1 MIDVRRLRVLREVA
15 RRGSFSAAAEALGY
29 TQSAVSQQI
38 AALEREVG
46 VPLLDRHR
54 GVRPTGAGA
63 VLLRHADGILARVGD
78 AEAELAALQGGQA
91 GPLRM
96 VAFPTAGATV
106 LPPAIAAF
114 RASHPGVEL
123 SLVPMEVPDGRAA
136 LEAGECDLA
145 VLVEDP
151 DDEGWPGGD
160 AAPGVRRA
168 EDPFQ
173 RTHLLDDR
181 MNVILPADHPLAGR
195 RRIRLEE
202 LRDDA
207 WILGRRD
214 YVPDEAI
221 FDRACRRA
229 GFEPQMAFESDDYLA
244 IQGFVAAGVGV
255 ALAPDMS
262 LVSLRDDVVVRD
274 LERPPHRRV
283 VAAVD
288 ARAWRSPAV
297 DAMLGL
303 VLAAAEEFAIRVARR
318 RDPRSPDE
326 HVRAPHT
333 S

>member
-1 MIDVRRLRVLREVA
+1 MLDARRLRILREVA
-15 RRGSFSAAAEALGY
+15 RRGSFSAAADHLGY

-46 VPLLDRHR
+46 VPVLDRHR
-54 GVRPTGAGA
+54 GVRPTGAGE
-63 VLLRHADGILARVGD
+63 VLLRHADGILARIGD
-78 AEAELAALQGGQA
+78 AEAELGALRGGQA

-114 RASHPGVEL
+114 RASHPAVDL
-123 SLVPMEVPDGRAA
+123 SLVPMEVPEGRAA

-151 DDEGWPGGD
+151 DDDGWEPG
-160 AAPGVRRA
+160 AAGRRA
-168 EDPFQ
+168 EDPFR

-181 MNVILPADHPLAGR
+181 MNVMLPAGHPLADR

-202 LRDDA
+202 LRDDP

-221 FDRACRRA
+221 FVRACGRA

-244 IQGFVAAGVGV
+244 IQGFVAAGVGI

-274 LERPPHRRV
+274 LEHPPHRRV

-288 ARAWRSPAV
+288 GRAWRSPAV
-297 DAMLGL
+297 DAMLAL
-303 VLAAAEEFAIRVARR
+303 VREAADEFAVRVARR
-318 RDPRSPDE
+318 RDPRSPE
-326 HVRAPHT
+326 HHVRAPRT
-333 S
+333 

>member
-15 RRGSFSAAAEALGY
+15 RRSSFSAAADALGY
-29 TQSAVSQQI
+29 TQSAVSQQV

-54 GVRPTGAGA
+54 GVRATGAGE
-63 VLLRHADGILARVGD
+63 VLLRHADGILARVAD
-78 AEAELAALQGGQA
+78 AESELAALRGGEA
-91 GPLRM
+91 GTLRV

-114 RASHPGVEL
+114 RASHPAVEL

-136 LEAGECDLA
+136 LEAGDCDLA
-145 VLVEDP
+145 LLVEDP
-151 DDEGWPGGD
+151 DDAGWSPGGGGAGD
-160 AAPGVRRA
+160 
-168 EDPFQ
+168 DPFV

-181 MNVILPADHPLAGR
+181 MNVMLPAGHPLARR
-195 RRIRLEE
+195 RRIRLDE
-202 LRDDA
+202 LRDEP

-262 LVSLRDDVVVRD
+262 LVSLREDVVVRD
-274 LERPPHRRV
+274 LEHPPFRRV

-288 ARAWRSPAV
+288 GRAWRSPAV
-297 DAMLGL
+297 DAMLRL
-303 VLAAAEEFAIRVARR
+303 VVAASAAFAEGVARR
-318 RDPRSPDE
+318 RDPKSPDE
-326 HVRAPHT
+326 HVRAPAT
-333 S
+333 G

>member
-1 MIDVRRLRVLREVA
+1 MLDVRRIRVLREVA
-15 RRGSFSAAAEALGY
+15 RRASFSAAAEALGY
-29 TQSAVSQQI
+29 TQSAVSQQV

-54 GVRPTGAGA
+54 GVRPTGAGE
-63 VLLRHADGILARVGD
+63 VLLRHADGILARVAD
-78 AEAELAALQGGQA
+78 AEAELAALRGGAA
-91 GPLRM
+91 GPLRV

-114 RASHPGVEL
+114 RASHPGVDLTL
-123 SLVPMEVPDGRAA
+123 SPLEVPDGRAA

-145 VLVEDP
+145 LLVEDP
-151 DDEGWPGGD
+151 DDDGWDPRGGPGR
-160 AAPGVRRA
+160 PA
-168 EDPFQ
+168 EDDPFV

-181 MNVILPADHPLAGR
+181 MNVMLPAGHPLAGR
-195 RRIRLEE
+195 RRIRLDE
-202 LRDDA
+202 LRDDP

-244 IQGFVAAGVGV
+244 IQGFVAAGVGI

-262 LVSLRDDVVVRD
+262 LVTLRDDVVVRD
-274 LERPPHRRV
+274 LEDPPFRRV

-288 ARAWRSPAV
+288 GRAWRSPAL
-297 DAMLGL
+297 DAMLAL
-303 VLAAAEEFAIRVARR
+303 VVEAAAEFAVRVAAR
-318 RDPRSPDE
+318 RDPGSPDE
-326 HVRAPHT
+326 HVRAPAT
-333 S
+333 G

>member
-1 MIDVRRLRVLREVA
+1 MLDVRRLRILREVA
-15 RRGSFSAAAEALGY
+15 RRGSFSAAAEAVGY
-29 TQSAVSQQI
+29 TQSAVSQQV

-54 GVRPTGAGA
+54 GVRPTGAGE
-63 VLLRHADGILARVGD
+63 VLLRHADGILARVAD
-78 AEAELAALQGGQA
+78 AEAELAALRGGTG

-114 RASHPGVEL
+114 RASHPDVEL
-123 SLVPMEVPDGRAA
+123 TLVPLEVPDGRAA
-136 LEAGECDLA
+136 LEAGDCDLA
-145 VLVEDP
+145 LLVEDP
-151 DDEGWPGGD
+151 DEGADGSWPGAGARD
-160 AAPGVRRA
+160 AG
-168 EDPFQ
+168 EDPFV

-181 MNVILPADHPLAGR
+181 MNVMLPAGHPLAAR
-195 RRIRLEE
+195 RRIRLDE
-202 LRDDA
+202 LRDES
-207 WILGRRD
+207 WILGRRA

-221 FDRACRRA
+221 FERACRRA

-262 LVSLRDDVVVRD
+262 LVTLRDDVVVRD
-274 LERPPHRRV
+274 LEHPPHRRV

-288 ARAWRSPAV
+288 GRAWRSPAV

-303 VLAAAEEFAIRVARR
+303 VVEAAGEFAARVRRR
-318 RDPRSPDE
+318 RDPRSPDG
-326 HVRAPHT
+326 HVRAPST
-333 S
+333 D

>member
-1 MIDVRRLRVLREVA
+1 MLDVRRLRVLREVA
-15 RRGSFSAAAEALGY
+15 RRSSFSGAAEALGY
-29 TQSAVSQQI
+29 TQSAVSQQV

-54 GVRPTGAGA
+54 GVRPTGAGE
-63 VLLRHADGILARVGD
+63 VLLRHADGILARVAD
-78 AEAELAALQGGQA
+78 AEAELLALRGGDA
-91 GPLRM
+91 GTLRV

-114 RASHPGVEL
+114 RASYPGVEL

-145 VLVEDP
+145 LLVEDP
-151 DDEGWPGGD
+151 DDPGWSARGS
-160 AAPGVRRA
+160 AL
-168 EDPFQ
+168 EDPFV

-181 MNVILPADHPLAGR
+181 MNVMLPAGHALAGR
-195 RRIRLEE
+195 RRIRLDE
-202 LRDDA
+202 LRDEP

-262 LVSLRDDVVVRD
+262 IVSLRDDVVVRD
-274 LERPPHRRV
+274 LEQPPYRRV

-288 ARAWRSPAV
+288 GRAWRSPAV
-297 DAMLGL
+297 DAMLEL
-303 VLAAAEEFAIRVARR
+303 VEAASTEFAGRVARR

-326 HVRAPHT
+326 HVRTPAT
-333 S
+333 G

>member
-1 MIDVRRLRVLREVA
+1 MLDARRLRILRAVA
-15 RRGSFSAAAEALGY
+15 RRGSFSAAAEELGY

-54 GVRPTGAGA
+54 GVRPTAGGE
-63 VLLRHADGILARVGD
+63 VLLRHADGILARIAD
-78 AEAELAALQGGQA
+78 AEAELRALRGGEA
-91 GPLRM
+91 GALRM
-96 VAFPTAGATV
+96 VAFPTAGATL
-106 LPPAIAAF
+106 LPPAIARF
-114 RASHPGVEL
+114 RAEHPAVDL
-123 SLVPMEVPDGRAA
+123 SLVPLEVPDGRAA
-136 LEAGECDLA
+136 LEAGDCDLA
-145 VLVEDP
+145 LLVEDP
-151 DDEGWPGGD
+151 DASAEGGW
-160 AAPGVRRA
+160 AAAGT
-168 EDPFQ
+168 DDDLFL

-181 MNVILPADHPLAGR
+181 MSVMLPDDHALAGR

-202 LRDDA
+202 LRDES

-221 FDRACRRA
+221 FWRACRRA

-262 LVSLRDDVVVRD
+262 LVTLRDDVVVRD
-274 LERPPHRRV
+274 LEHPPHRRI

-297 DAMLGL
+297 DAMLAL
-303 VLAAAEEFAIRVARR
+303 VVEAAEEFAERVRRR
-318 RDPRSPDE
+318 RDPRSPDG
-326 HVRAPHT
+326 HVRAPRRG
-333 S
+333 

>member
-1 MIDVRRLRVLREVA
+1 MLDVRRLRILREVA
-15 RRGSFSAAAEALGY
+15 RRGSFSSAADALGY

-46 VPLLDRHR
+46 VPVLDRHR
-54 GVRPTGAGA
+54 GVRPTGAGT
-63 VLLRHADGILARVGD
+63 VLLRHADGILARIGD
-78 AEAELAALQGGQA
+78 VEAELGALRGGQA

-114 RASHPGVEL
+114 RASHPDVDL

-151 DDEGWPGGD
+151 DDDGWAAGD
-160 AAPGVRRA
+160 AGARRT
-168 EDPFQ
+168 EDPFR

-181 MNVILPADHPLAGR
+181 MNVMLPAGHQLADR

-202 LRDDA
+202 LRDDP

-244 IQGFVAAGVGV
+244 IQGFVAAGVGI

-274 LERPPHRRV
+274 LEHPPHRRV

-288 ARAWRSPAV
+288 GRAWRSPAV
-297 DAMLGL
+297 DAMLAL
-303 VLAAAEEFAIRVARR
+303 VLDAAQEFAVRVARR
-318 RDPRSPDE
+318 RDPRSPDD
-326 HVRAPHT
+326 HVRAART

>member
-1 MIDVRRLRVLREVA
+1 MLDVRRIRVLREVA
-15 RRGSFSAAAEALGY
+15 RRASFSSAAEALGY
-29 TQSAVSQQI
+29 TQSAVSQQV

-54 GVRPTGAGA
+54 GVRPTGAGE
-63 VLLRHADGILARVGD
+63 VLLRHADGILARVAD
-78 AEAELAALQGGQA
+78 AEAELRALRGGDA
-91 GPLRM
+91 GPLRV

-145 VLVEDP
+145 LLVEDP
-151 DDEGWPGGD
+151 DDDGWSPGGGTVQD
-160 AAPGVRRA
+160 
-168 EDPFQ
+168 DPFV

-181 MNVILPADHPLAGR
+181 MNVMLPADHPLAGR
-195 RRIRLEE
+195 RRIRLDE
-202 LRDDA
+202 LRDDL

-274 LERPPHRRV
+274 LEHPPFRRV

-288 ARAWRSPAV
+288 GRAWRSPAV
-297 DAMLGL
+297 DAMLAL
-303 VLAAAEEFAIRVARR
+303 VVEASEEFAVRVARR
-318 RDPRSPDE
+318 RDPKSPDE
-326 HVRAPHT
+326 HVRAPAT
-333 S
+333 G

>member
-15 RRGSFSAAAEALGY
+15 RRASFSGAAEALGY
-29 TQSAVSQQI
+29 TQSAVSQQV

-54 GVRPTGAGA
+54 GVRPTGAGE
-63 VLLRHADGILARVGD
+63 VLLRHADGILARVTD
-78 AEAELAALQGGQA
+78 AEAELAALRGGDA
-91 GPLRM
+91 GFLRV

-114 RASHPGVEL
+114 RAAHPGVEL
-123 SLVPMEVPDGRAA
+123 SLEPMEVPDGRAA
-136 LEAGECDLA
+136 LEAGDCDLA
-145 VLVEDP
+145 LLVEDP
-151 DDEGWPGGD
+151 DADGGGED
-160 AAPGVRRA
+160 
-168 EDPFQ
+168 DPFV

-181 MNVILPADHPLAGR
+181 MNVMLPAGHPLAGR
-195 RRIRLEE
+195 RRIRLDE
-202 LRDDA
+202 LRDDH

-262 LVSLRDDVVVRD
+262 LVSLREDVVVRD
-274 LERPPHRRV
+274 LEHPPHRRV

-288 ARAWRSPAV
+288 RHAWRSPAV
-297 DAMLGL
+297 DAMLAL
-303 VLAAAEEFAIRVARR
+303 VVDAAAGFARSVARR

-326 HVRAPHT
+326 HVRAPRGA
-333 S
+333 

>member
-1 MIDVRRLRVLREVA
+1 MLDVRRLRVLREVA

-38 AALEREVG
+38 AALEREVA

-54 GVRPTGAGA
+54 GVRPTAAGG
-63 VLLRHADGILARVGD
+63 VLLRHADAILARIGD
-78 AEAELAALQGGQA
+78 AEAELTALRGGEGGA
-91 GPLRM
+91 LRV

-114 RASHPGVEL
+114 RAAHPRVEL
-123 SLVPMEVPDGRAA
+123 SLEPMEVPDGRAA

-145 VLVEDP
+145 LLVEDP
-151 DDEGWPGGD
+151 DDEVLGD
-160 AAPGVRRA
+160 R
-168 EDPFQ
+168 DPFD
-173 RTHLLDDR
+173 RTRLLDDR
-181 MNVILPADHPLAGR
+181 MNVMLPAGHPLADR

-202 LRDDA
+202 LRDDL

-274 LERPPHRRV
+274 LVDPPYRRV

-288 ARAWRSPAV
+288 SRAWRSPAV
-297 DAMLGL
+297 DAMLAL
-303 VLAAAEEFAIRVARR
+303 VVAAADEFRARVAERR
-318 RDPRSPDE
+318 HPRSPDG
-326 HVRAPHT
+326 HVRAPGT

>member
-1 MIDVRRLRVLREVA
+1 
-15 RRGSFSAAAEALGY
+15 
-29 TQSAVSQQI
+29 
-38 AALEREVG
+38 
-46 VPLLDRHR
+46 
-54 GVRPTGAGA
+54 
-63 VLLRHADGILARVGD
+63 
-78 AEAELAALQGGQA
+78 
-91 GPLRM
+91 

-145 VLVEDP
+145 LLVEDP
-151 DDEGWPGGD
+151 DDDGWDPSRHGASRSGAD
-160 AAPGVRRA
+160 
-168 EDPFQ
+168 EDPFV

-181 MNVILPADHPLAGR
+181 MNVMLPAGHALAAR
-195 RRIRLEE
+195 RRIRLDE
-202 LRDDA
+202 LRDDP

-274 LERPPHRRV
+274 LEDPPYRRV

-288 ARAWRSPAV
+288 GRAWRSPAV
-297 DAMLGL
+297 DAMLAL
-303 VLAAAEEFAIRVARR
+303 VAEASAEFAVRVARR

-326 HVRAPHT
+326 HVRAPPT
-333 S
+333 L

>member
-1 MIDVRRLRVLREVA
+1 MIDVRRVRVLREVA

-46 VPLLDRHR
+46 VPLLERHR

-63 VLLRHADGILARVGD
+63 VLLRHADGILARVAD
-78 AEAELAALQGGQA
+78 AEAELAALRGGAA

-123 SLVPMEVPDGRAA
+123 TLIPMEVPDGRAA

-145 VLVEDP
+145 LLVEDP
-151 DDEGWPGGD
+151 DDDGWGGD
-160 AAPGVRRA
+160 AGGGRRD
-168 EDPFQ
+168 EDPFT

-181 MNVILPADHPLAGR
+181 MNVILPAGHPLAAR

-202 LRDDA
+202 LRDDS

-221 FDRACRRA
+221 FERACRRA
-229 GFEPQMAFESDDYLA
+229 GFDPQMAFESDDYLA

-262 LVSLRDDVVVRD
+262 LVTLRDDVVVRD
-274 LERPPHRRV
+274 LEDPPHRRV

-288 ARAWRSPAV
+288 SRAWRSPAV
-297 DAMLGL
+297 DAMLRL
-303 VLAAAEEFAIRVARR
+303 VVDAAAEFAVRVDRR

-326 HVRAPHT
+326 HVRAPRT
-333 S
+333 P